1 MLFYFE
7 RFRFRVRSPGSL
19 KTAGGIVVRSHTRV
33 SSRSACPASGAI
45 AQTALEFEC
54 GARYRKRMTA
64 KILVSACLMGHAVRY
79 DGQARPLAHSALD
92 RWRAEGRLVTICPEM
107 SAGMPVPRLPAEIE
121 PGKTADEVLSSGARV
136 LESNGG
142 DVTAA
147 FRQAA
152 ENALALA
159 LETGCAY
166 ALLIDGSPSCGS
178 SFVYDGSFSGGRQPG
193 EGVTA
198 ALLRKNGI
206 QVFSGRDIN
215 ALVDA
220 VARSD

>member
-1 MLFYFE
+1 M
-7 RFRFRVRSPGSL
+7 G
-19 KTAGGIVVRSHTRV
+19 T
-33 SSRSACPASGAI
+33 
-45 AQTALEFEC
+45 
-54 GARYRKRMTA
+54 

-79 DGQARPLAHSALD
+79 DGRAKPLAHPALD

-121 PGKTADEVLSSGARV
+121 PGKIADDVLASGGRV

-142 DVTAA
+142 DVTAE
-147 FRQAA
+147 FRRAA
-152 ENALALA
+152 KNALALA
-159 LETGCAY
+159 IEAGCAY

-178 SFVYDGSFSGGRQPG
+178 SFVYDGSFSGDRRPG

-206 QVFSGRDIN
+206 QVFSDRDID
-215 ALVDA
+215 ALVEA

>member
-1 MLFYFE
+1 
-7 RFRFRVRSPGSL
+7 
-19 KTAGGIVVRSHTRV
+19 
-33 SSRSACPASGAI
+33 
-45 AQTALEFEC
+45 
-54 GARYRKRMTA
+54 MTA

-79 DGQARPLAHSALD
+79 DGQAKPLVHPALD
-92 RWRAEGRLVTICPEM
+92 RWCAEGRLVTICPEM

-178 SFVYDGSFSGGRQPG
+178 SFVYDGSFSGDRQPG

-206 QVFSGRDIN
+206 QVFSGRDID
-215 ALVDA
+215 ALVE
-220 VARSD
+220 VAGLAA